1 MENNMENNVNTQAE
15 ENVIQTEEVTV
26 TPQEN
31 ATADNQ
37 EIRTVSPSQ
46 PDEPGKG
53 AATASLV
60 LGIISVVTWFLG
72 SLAFVGLVTGIIG
85 LICASKAK
93 KQGFNGGIRTAGFV
107 LSIIG
112 LVGSAIVFIACVAC
126 VGVLSTAGL
135 ADSF

>member
-1 MENNMENNVNTQAE
+1 MENNMENNVSAQVE
-15 ENVIQTEEVTV
+15 ETLAQQEEVT
-26 TPQEN
+26 TISQET
-31 ATADNQ
+31 AT
-37 EIRTVSPSQ
+37 ETSEPVPTVSASKS
-46 PDEPGKG
+46 DEPGNG
-53 AATASLV
+53 VATASLV
-60 LGIISVVTWFLG
+60 LGIVSVVTWFLG
-72 SLAFVGLVTGIIG
+72 SFAFIGLVTGIIG

-126 VGVLSTAGL
+126 VGLLSTAGL

>member
-1 MENNMENNVNTQAE
+1 MENNMENNVSTQVE
-15 ENVIQTEEVTV
+15 ETLAQPEEVT
-26 TPQEN
+26 TISQET
-31 ATADNQ
+31 AT
-37 EIRTVSPSQ
+37 ETSEPVPTVSASK
-46 PDEPGKG
+46 PDESGNG
-53 AATASLV
+53 VATASLV
-60 LGIISVVTWFLG
+60 LGIVSVVTWFLG
-72 SLAFVGLVTGIIG
+72 SFAFIGLVTGIIG

-126 VGVLSTAGL
+126 VGLLSTAGL

>member
-1 MENNMENNVNTQAE
+1 MENNVSTQVE
-15 ENVIQTEEVTV
+15 ETLAQPEEVT
-26 TPQEN
+26 TISQET
-31 ATADNQ
+31 AT
-37 EIRTVSPSQ
+37 ETSEPVPTVSASK
-46 PDEPGKG
+46 PDESGNG
-53 AATASLV
+53 VATASLV
-60 LGIISVVTWFLG
+60 LGIVSVVTWFLG
-72 SLAFVGLVTGIIG
+72 SFAFIGLVTGIIG

-126 VGVLSTAGL
+126 VGLLSTAGL